1 MVKSDWFGSNGIKKV
16 IYIIVIC
23 GSVGVCFLGLQTK
36 ASQEQQRKIE
46 YAAATIKNEAIKIKR
61 LNKQIL
67 ELYQND
73 QEEFLIE
80 PIEVEKLKNLERDSL
95 TLSTEA
101 ADFGLENKDLSTDT
115 SEVTEEKQLLLTK
128 IDDIKNK
135 RDIQKQVTALL
146 VQAPIDWAAEPVD
159 IVVNEQASVEGISQ
173 IRNEIAETESAWSKA
188 MITFLDEMTTQV
200 KEYTELKQRINGMID
215 GETLT
220 GEATLENII
229 LVFNQLDQIKNE
241 TLKKELSDRL
251 DAIDKLLE
259 TQLFGNEVVDN
270 QEEILP
276 NE

>member
-23 GSVGVCFLGLQTK
+23 GSIGVCFLGLQTK
-36 ASQEQQRKIE
+36 AKQEQQRKVE
-46 YAAATIKNEAIKIKR
+46 YATATIKNEAVKIKR

-80 PIEVEKLKNLERDSL
+80 PIEVEKLNNIERDSI
-95 TLSTEA
+95 TLRTEA
-101 ADFGLENKDLSTDT
+101 ADFGLENKDFSIDT
-115 SEVTEEKQLLLTK
+115 SEVTEGKQLLLTK

-146 VQAPIDWAAEPVD
+146 VQAPSDWAAEPVD
-159 IVVNEQASVEGISQ
+159 VVINEQASVEGVAQ
-173 IRNEIAETESAWSKA
+173 IRNEISETDSAWSKA
-188 MITFLDEMTTQV
+188 IIALLNEMTTQA
-200 KEYTELKQRINGMID
+200 KAYTDLKQAINAMAE

-220 GEATLENII
+220 AEATLENII

-241 TLKKELSDRL
+241 MLKKELSDRL
-251 DAIDKLLE
+251 DVIDKLLE
-259 TQLFGNEVVDN
+259 KQLFGNEEINN

-276 NE
+276 SE